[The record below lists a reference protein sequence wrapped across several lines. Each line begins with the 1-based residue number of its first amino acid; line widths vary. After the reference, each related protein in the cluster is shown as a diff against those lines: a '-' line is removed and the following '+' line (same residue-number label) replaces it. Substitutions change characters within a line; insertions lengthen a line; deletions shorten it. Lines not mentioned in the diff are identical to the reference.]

1 MPSLGADMTDGT
13 LLEWLVH
20 PGDPVHHGDIVAV
33 VDTDKAAIDVE
44 CFTDG
49 VVQDLVV
56 EPGHRV
62 PVGTV
67 LATIADAAPPPTAP
81 PDTAPPD
88 TAPPAGAPPPAAV
101 RAPAP
106 PTGDGGGPSSVLSPL
121 VRRLAAA
128 RHVDLTALHGS
139 GPGARIMRIDV
150 ERAAAAPTRVR
161 STPLARRLAREL
173 QVDLTAVPTA
183 ADGVVHAGQ
192 VRHAADTV
200 VRRAPNAPVAAS
212 AAADRTATMRTT
224 IAALMA
230 RSKREIPHYYLTE
243 SVDLAAAMT
252 WLRERNRRLP
262 VTRRI
267 VPAALL
273 LKASALAA
281 RQVPQLNGFWGEH
294 GFVPGGGVHV
304 GVAVSLRGGGL
315 VAPAIHDADQLDLA
329 ALMARMRDLVTR
341 SRGGRL
347 RGSEM
352 ADPTITVS
360 NVGEQ
365 GSESILGVIYPPQVA
380 LVGFGRIVD
389 RPWAVDGLIGVRPV
403 VSVGL
408 AADHRATD
416 GAIGSRF
423 LSRIARLVQ
432 KPEEL

>member
-20 PGDPVHHGDIVAV
+20 PGDPVHHGDVVAV

-44 CFTDG
+44 CFADG

-67 LATIADAAPPPTAP
+67 LATIADTTAP
-81 PDTAPPD
+81 PA
-88 TAPPAGAPPPAAV
+88 APPAGAPPPAAV

-106 PTGDGGGPSSVLSPL
+106 PSTGDGGGPSLVLSPL

-128 RHVDLTALHGS
+128 RHVNLAALHGS
-139 GPGARIMRIDV
+139 GPGARIMRVDV

-173 QVDLTAVPTA
+173 RVDLTAVPTA

-200 VRRAPNAPVAAS
+200 ARGAPSAPAAA
-212 AAADRTATMRTT
+212 AAADRTAGMRTT

-230 RSKREIPHYYLTE
+230 RSKREIPHYYLTD
-243 SVDLAAAMT
+243 SVDLAAAMA
-252 WLRERNRRLP
+252 WLRECNRRLP
-262 VTRRI
+262 VARRI
-267 VPAALL
+267 VPAALP

-294 GFVPGGGVHV
+294 GFAPGGGVHV

-329 ALMARMRDLVTR
+329 TLMDRMRDLVTR

-389 RPWAVDGLIGVRPV
+389 QPWAVDGLIGVRPIV
-403 VSVGL
+403 RVSL

-416 GAIGSRF
+416 GAVGSRF
-423 LSRIARLVQ
+423 LDRIARLMQ

>member
-1 MPSLGADMTDGT
+1 MSEFRMPSLGADMTDGT

-44 CFTDG
+44 CFADG

-56 EPGHRV
+56 EPGDRV

-81 PDTAPPD
+81 P
-88 TAPPAGAPPPAAV
+88 AGAASPAAV

-106 PTGDGGGPSSVLSPL
+106 PPTGDGGEPSPVLSPL

-128 RHVDLTALHGS
+128 RHVDLAALHGS

-150 ERAAAAPTRVR
+150 ERAATAPTRVR

-173 QVDLTAVPTA
+173 RVDLTSVPTA

-200 VRRAPNAPVAAS
+200 ARGAPSAPVAAA
-212 AAADRTATMRTT
+212 AAADRTAAMRTT

-243 SVDLAAAMT
+243 SVDLAAAMA
-252 WLRERNRRLP
+252 WLRECNRRLP

-329 ALMARMRDLVTR
+329 ALMDRMRDLVTR

-380 LVGFGRIVD
+380 LVGFGRIAD
-389 RPWAVDGLIGVRPV
+389 RPWAVDGLIGVRPIV
-403 VSVGL
+403 RVTL

-416 GAIGSRF
+416 GAVGSRF
-423 LSRIARLVQ
+423 LDRIARLMQ